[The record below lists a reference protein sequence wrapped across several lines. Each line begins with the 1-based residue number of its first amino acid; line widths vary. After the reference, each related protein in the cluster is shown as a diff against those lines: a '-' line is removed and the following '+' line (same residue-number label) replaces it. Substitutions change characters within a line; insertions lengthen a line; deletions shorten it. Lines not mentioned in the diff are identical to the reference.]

1 MIFFYGEGRLG
12 NQVFQYQALAR
23 IAKEGERVYAVGLED
38 VRRVLELR
46 GPRVSVI
53 TASLTLKRIVKYV
66 LNPLILRPLARTLR
80 LFNYVYEPTEGAPPH
95 DGPAGSL
102 LIQKGVLQRLTFVDG
117 GFYQDPA
124 LWEAVCPAQNLL
136 VPPELRARARKYL
149 EFECKGN
156 RRPTFVHVRRGDYK
170 TFHTHGLSDL
180 ALPREFYLRAIQELE
195 SRIGSTHLVFVTDDP
210 TWVEEQFRK
219 IGNKSIASF
228 DAVMDFAVMT
238 ECGSAILSN
247 STFSL
252 AAALLMNG
260 PEIVIGPR
268 FWFGFRV
275 GQWVPSRVR
284 VQHERFVYTP
294 VLQESTQ
301 S

>member
-12 NQVFQYQALAR
+12 NQIFQYQALAR
-23 IAKEGERVYAVGLED
+23 IARERERIYAVGLED
-38 VRRVLELR
+38 VKRVLELR
-46 GPRVSVI
+46 GPRVSVLA
-53 TASLTLKRIVKYV
+53 ASRTIKRIVKYV
-66 LNPLILRPLARTLR
+66 LSPLILRPLARTLR
-80 LFNYVYEPTEGAPPH
+80 LVNYAYEPMEGTPPL

-102 LIQKGVLQRLTFVDG
+102 LIQKGILRRLTFVDG

-124 LWEAVCPAQNLL
+124 LWEAVCPTQDLL

-149 EFECKGN
+149 ESQCKGN

-180 ALPREFYLRAIQELE
+180 ALPREFYIRAIQELE
-195 SRIGSTHLVFVTDDP
+195 SRIGRTHLVFVTDDP
-210 TWVEEQFRK
+210 DWVEEQFREVVD
-219 IGNKSIASF
+219 KSIASF
-228 DAVMDFAVMT
+228 DAVTDFAVMT

-252 AAALLMNG
+252 AAALLMNR

-275 GQWVPSRVR
+275 GQWVPSRIR
-284 VQHERFVYTP
+284 VQDERFVYAP
-294 VLQESTQ
+294 VLQESMQ